1 LKHLLT
7 QALSVS
13 LVQIIAQDASNNF
26 DTCNFSVTVVGV
38 PPGFD
43 LNSLPANVTLNACDT
58 LYDWPLPTPTG
69 FCNPVTVSSDPVAPF
84 LFNPGMHTVIFT
96 ATDGS
101 ATVTASFVVTVEENI
116 APVFTCP
123 TSAIDVNTGG
133 VVLSGS
139 GFITS
144 ADSFPIGTHS
154 LTFEATDA
162 SGNTSICSV
171 TINVLP
177 LEALNPMADPNP
189 GCLNET
195 VVLTATDIQ
204 GAAYVWT
211 KLPGTVLGSTGSQ
224 HTIQSLTSQQ
234 AGVYTVAANVNGC
247 LTPLDSVEVVLLL
260 AVMPVNDVFT
270 SSVGDLDTFNVFLN
284 DGITDP
290 SSYEICTLT
299 PDPLPAGV
307 NYLGNGLF
315 AFQETTG
322 ENVSFT
328 YQICYCD
335 QSGEVATVTIM
346 VQDDSC
352 SFIPN
357 IITPND
363 DGLNDW
369 FTIPCL
375 NGRNFS
381 ENSLV
386 IYNQWGDKVFE
397 DTGYTNDPT
406 DATHP
411 AWKGTL
417 NNKEG
422 KDLPDGVYY
431 YIFKPSPNDPAIKGF
446 VEIFR

>member
-1 LKHLLT
+1 
-7 QALSVS
+7 
-13 LVQIIAQDASNNF
+13 
-26 DTCNFSVTVVGV
+26 
-38 PPGFD
+38 
-43 LNSLPANVTLNACDT
+43 
-58 LYDWPLPTPTG
+58 
-69 FCNPVTVSSDPVAPF
+69 
-84 LFNPGMHTVIFT
+84 
-96 ATDGS
+96 
-101 ATVTASFVVTVEENI
+101 
-116 APVFTCP
+116 
-123 TSAIDVNTGG
+123 
-133 VVLSGS
+133 
-139 GFITS
+139 
-144 ADSFPIGTHS
+144 
-154 LTFEATDA
+154 
-162 SGNTSICSV
+162 
-171 TINVLP
+171 
-177 LEALNPMADPNP
+177 
-189 GCLNET
+189 
-195 VVLTATDIQ
+195 
-204 GAAYVWT
+204 
-211 KLPGTVLGSTGSQ
+211 
-224 HTIQSLTSQQ
+224 
-234 AGVYTVAANVNGC
+234 VAANVNGC